1 MPSLSGKTNGCQ
13 GGNMAFSNAISR
25 AWNQFFFTGFSG
37 ESLGLLRM
45 YIGCGL
51 LLFHTYQFVTVLSLN
66 PAGSMYYFI
75 EPIWYFHLLGIQY
88 HIPALSFAVY
98 FLLMGATVAMIMGK
112 WTRTSII
119 VVILCIFYL
128 KGVRDSFSGDV
139 HHRYIIPMQ
148 ILMLFLLSK
157 CGEVCSRDAQYKQPS
172 PGIQEWEASWPIK
185 TMQLYVALFYFW
197 SVIAKVRVSGWVWF
211 AGEGRIQEV
220 LIKRSVRWGVTGEG
234 ELVKNSLSFELAQ
247 HPELIQIFSHLVLA
261 FELGFPLILFIKSVK
276 LRALFLA
283 GVITFHISTFVLM
296 DVNFLLI
303 PFVYLIF
310 FDLVPIH
317 AWLKAQASQIFG
329 PRPSIAS

>member
-1 MPSLSGKTNGCQ
+1 
-13 GGNMAFSNAISR
+13 
-25 AWNQFFFTGFSG
+25 
-37 ESLGLLRM
+37 M

-51 LLFHTYQFVTVLSLN
+51 LFFHTYQFATVLSLN
-66 PAGSMYYFI
+66 PGGSMYYFI
-75 EPIWYFHLLGIQY
+75 EPIWYFNLLGIQY
-88 HIPALSFAVY
+88 HIPALSFVVY
-98 FLLMGATVAMIMGK
+98 ALLMTATVTIILGK

-119 VVILCIFYL
+119 IVILCIFYL

-148 ILMLFLLSK
+148 ILFLFLLSK
-157 CGEVCSRDAQYKQPS
+157 CGEVRSRDASHHPF
-172 PGIQEWEASWPIK
+172 PPIQEWEASWPIK

-197 SVIAKVRVSGWVWF
+197 SVIAKVRVSGWEWF

-220 LIKRSVRWGVTGEG
+220 LISRSVRWGTTDEG
-234 ELVKNSLSFELAQ
+234 ELLKNSLSFELAQ
-247 HPELIQIFSHLVLA
+247 HPDLIQIFSYLVLA
-261 FELGFPLILFIKSVK
+261 FELGFPLILFIKSMK

-283 GVITFHISTFVLM
+283 GVIAFHISTFILM

-317 AWLKAQASQIFG
+317 QWLKTRAGRLFR
-329 PRPSIAS
+329 PRPSIAT

>member
-1 MPSLSGKTNGCQ
+1 MGCCK
-13 GGNMAFSNAISR
+13 GINR
-25 AWNQFFFTGFSG
+25 AWNHFFFTGFSG

-51 LLFHTYQFVTVLSLN
+51 LFFHTYQFATVLSLN
-66 PAGSMYYFI
+66 PFGSKNYFL

-88 HIPALSFAVY
+88 HIPALSFVVY
-98 FLLMGATVAMIMGK
+98 VVLMGATVSMIKGK
-112 WTRTSII
+112 HTRVSIL

-148 ILMLFLLSK
+148 ILFLFLLSK
-157 CGEVCSRDAQYKQPS
+157 CGEVCSRDTQGDKNS
-172 PGIQEWEASWPIK
+172 SIQEWEASWPIK

-220 LIKRSVRWGVTGEG
+220 LIKRSVRWGLTDEG
-234 ELVKNSLSFELAQ
+234 GLAKNSLSFELAQ
-247 HPELIQIFSHLVLA
+247 HPDLIQIFSLLVLA
-261 FELGFPLILFIKSVK
+261 FELCFPLILFIKSVK

-283 GVITFHISTFVLM
+283 SVIVFHISTFILM

-317 AWLKAQASQIFG
+317 AWLKAHAYQIFG
-329 PRPSIAS
+329 RRSATPG

>member
-1 MPSLSGKTNGCQ
+1 
-13 GGNMAFSNAISR
+13 MAFFNIIRR

-51 LLFHTYQFVTVLSLN
+51 LFFHTYQFVTVLGLN
-66 PAGSMYYFI
+66 PTGAMFYFI
-75 EPIWYFHLLGIQY
+75 EPIWYFHVLGIQY
-88 HIPALSFAVY
+88 HIPALSFVAYVI
-98 FLLMGATVAMIMGK
+98 LMSATVTMIMGK
-112 WTRTSII
+112 WTRTSILI
-119 VVILCIFYL
+119 IIICIFYL

-148 ILMLFLLSK
+148 MLLLFLLSQ
-157 CGEVCSRDAQYKQPS
+157 CGNVHSRDARQGPI
-172 PGIQEWEASWPIK
+172 PAIQEWEASWPIK

-197 SVIAKVRVSGWVWF
+197 SVIAKVRVSGWEWF
-211 AGEGRIQEV
+211 SGEGRIQEM

-234 ELVKNSLSFELAQ
+234 DLVQNNLSFELAQ
-247 HPELIQIFSHLVLA
+247 HPDLVQMFSLLVLA
-261 FELGFPLILFIKSVK
+261 FELGFPLILFIKSPTFR
-276 LRALFLA
+276 LLFIA
-283 GVITFHISTFVLM
+283 GVTTFHISTFILM

-317 AWLKAQASQIFG
+317 QWLKIHAWPLFRR
-329 PRPSIAS
+329 RPFIAG

>member
-1 MPSLSGKTNGCQ
+1 
-13 GGNMAFSNAISR
+13 MAFSNTLSR

-51 LLFHTYQFVTVLSLN
+51 LFFHTYQFATVLSLN
-66 PAGSMYYFI
+66 PVGSMYYFI

-98 FLLMGATVAMIMGK
+98 GLLMSATVTMMMGK
-112 WTRTSII
+112 WTRTSILI
-119 VVILCIFYL
+119 VILCIFYL

-139 HHRYIIPMQ
+139 HHRYLIPMQ
-148 ILMLFLLSK
+148 ILFLFLLSR
-157 CGEVCSRDAQYKQPS
+157 CGEAHSRDAAHGTFP
-172 PGIQEWEASWPIK
+172 PVQEWEASWPIK

-197 SVIAKVRVSGWVWF
+197 SVIAKVRVSGWEWF

-220 LIKRSVRWGVTGEG
+220 LIARSVRWGMTGEG

-247 HPELIQIFSHLVLA
+247 RPDLIQIFSHLVLA
-261 FELGFPLILFIKSVK
+261 FELGFPLILFIKSPTFR
-276 LRALFLA
+276 LLFIA
-283 GVITFHISTFVLM
+283 GVTTFHISTFILM

-317 AWLKAQASQIFG
+317 QWLKIHAWPLFRR
-329 PRPSIAS
+329 RPSIAD

>member
-1 MPSLSGKTNGCQ
+1 
-13 GGNMAFSNAISR
+13 MAFSNILSR

-51 LLFHTYQFVTVLSLN
+51 LFFHTYQFATVLSLN
-66 PAGSMYYFI
+66 PVGSMYYFI

-98 FLLMGATVAMIMGK
+98 GLLMGATVSMMKGK
-112 WTRTSII
+112 WTRTSIL

-148 ILMLFLLSK
+148 MLFLFLLSK
-157 CGEVCSRDAQYKQPS
+157 CGEAHSRDAAHSKFP
-172 PGIQEWEASWPIK
+172 PVQEWEASWPIK

-197 SVIAKVRVSGWVWF
+197 SVIAKVRVSGWEWF
-211 AGEGRIQEV
+211 SGEGRIQEV
-220 LIKRSVRWGVTGEG
+220 LIKRSVRWGMTGEG

-247 HPELIQIFSHLVLA
+247 HPDLIQVFSHLVLA
-261 FELGFPLILFIKSVK
+261 FELGFPLILFIKSARFR
-276 LRALFLA
+276 LLFIA
-283 GVITFHISTFVLM
+283 GVTAFHISTFVLM

-317 AWLKAQASQIFG
+317 QWVKTRAWPLFRR
-329 PRPSIAS
+329 RPSLAR

>member
-1 MPSLSGKTNGCQ
+1 MSSCKWVGR
-13 GGNMAFSNAISR
+13 I
-25 AWNQFFFTGFSG
+25 WNQFFFTGFSG

-51 LLFHTYQFVTVLSLN
+51 LVFHTYQFATILILN
-66 PAGSMYYFI
+66 PFGSMYYFL
-75 EPIWYFHLLGIQY
+75 EPIWYFDVLGIKY
-88 HIPALSFAVY
+88 HIPILSFVVY
-98 FLLMGATVAMIMGK
+98 VILMAATVNMILGK
-112 WTRTSII
+112 WTRTSIM

-148 ILMLFLLSK
+148 ILLLFLLSK
-157 CGEVCSRDAQYKQPS
+157 CGNVCSRDSQNQPS
-172 PGIQEWEASWPIK
+172 SVAVQEWEASWPIK

-220 LIKRSVRWGVTGEG
+220 LIKRSVRWGMTGEG
-234 ELVKNSLSFELAQ
+234 DLTKNSLSFELAQ
-247 HPELIQIFSHLVLA
+247 HPELIQIFSHMVLA
-261 FELGFPLILFIKSVK
+261 FELGFPLILLIKSVK
-276 LRALFLA
+276 LRALFLS
-283 GVITFHISTFVLM
+283 GVITFHISTFILM

-317 AWLKAQASQIFG
+317 RWLKSTFSRLVGRG
-329 PRPSIAS
+329 PQTAVN

>member
-1 MPSLSGKTNGCQ
+1 
-13 GGNMAFSNAISR
+13 MAFCNLISR
-25 AWNQFFFTGFSG
+25 GWNQFFFRGFSG

-51 LLFHTYQFVTVLSLN
+51 LFFHTYQFATVLTLN
-66 PAGSMYYFI
+66 PIGSRNYFLD
-75 EPIWYFHLLGIQY
+75 PIWYFHLLGIQY
-88 HIPALSFAVY
+88 HIPALSFIVY
-98 FLLMGATVAMIMGK
+98 ALLMSATVGMIMGK
-112 WTRTSII
+112 WTRTSIL

-148 ILMLFLLSK
+148 MLFLFLLSR
-157 CGEVCSRDAQYKQPS
+157 CGEVYSRDSRHGTHP
-172 PGIQEWEASWPIK
+172 PLQEWEASWPIK
-185 TMQLYVALFYFW
+185 MMQLYVALFYFW
-197 SVIAKVRVSGWVWF
+197 SVIAKVRVSGWEWF
-211 AGEGRIQEV
+211 SGEGRIQEV
-220 LIKRSVRWGVTGEG
+220 LIKRSVRWGMTGEG

-247 HPELIQIFSHLVLA
+247 RPDLIQIFSHLVLA

-276 LRALFLA
+276 LRALFLS
-283 GVITFHISTFVLM
+283 GVVIFHISSFILM

-317 AWLKAQASQIFG
+317 QWLQVHAWRFFKR
-329 PRPSIAS
+329 RPSMAG

>member
-1 MPSLSGKTNGCQ
+1 MSSCKWLSR
-13 GGNMAFSNAISR
+13 I
-25 AWNQFFFTGFSG
+25 WNQFFFTGFSG

-51 LLFHTYQFVTVLSLN
+51 LVFHTYQFATILTLSPL
-66 PAGSMYYFI
+66 GSMYYFL
-75 EPIWYFHLLGIQY
+75 EPIWYFELLGIQY
-88 HIPALSFAVY
+88 HIPILSFVVY
-98 FLLMGATVAMIMGK
+98 VILMAATVTMILGK
-112 WTRTSII
+112 WTRTSIM

-148 ILMLFLLSK
+148 ILLLFLLSK
-157 CGEVCSRDAQYKQPS
+157 CGEVCSRDSQSQPS
-172 PGIQEWEASWPIK
+172 SVAVQEWEASWPIK

-220 LIKRSVRWGVTGEG
+220 LIKRSVRWGMTGEG
-234 ELVKNSLSFELAQ
+234 DLAKNSLSFELAQ
-247 HPELIQIFSHLVLA
+247 HPELIQIFSHMVLA

-276 LRALFLA
+276 LRAIFLS
-283 GVITFHISTFVLM
+283 GVILFHLSAFILM

-317 AWLKAQASQIFG
+317 RWLKSTFSGRFGRGPQI
-329 PRPSIAS
+329 AVN